1 VISKDNILLNRLVAG
16 VTLVVSFIV
25 YLSTMATTVPYWD
38 CGEFIATSFI
48 LGVPHPPGSPL
59 YLILGRIFSMLPLNT
74 DIAFRVN
81 LLSPITSALAVML
94 LYLII
99 VKVIAHWRGEIRTRQ
114 DSLIAFGA
122 AFVGAMTFAFTDS
135 HWFNAVE
142 AEVYAMSTFFTAMVI
157 WLILHW
163 SDRADEPGSERYI
176 LIIAYMFGLA
186 IGIHILNLLT
196 LPLLA
201 LVIYFRKMEFQWK
214 TFFITVGIT
223 AIIFFTINNG
233 IILGLPKLAGVTG
246 LNGIIVLVMVVV
258 GSAIWSIKSKHQ
270 LLSLALSST
279 VLILIGFS
287 SYSLIFIRSGQNPAI
302 DENDPENMASA
313 ISYLQREQYGEISQF
328 PRKYNGLP
336 PKHEVVGRP
345 AAGRNQYTSAQNRK
359 YMFYNSKK
367 QWDFFWNYQI
377 RKMYNRYFLWQFAGR
392 GPSTGDYTSPMG
404 ANAREDGVNWFQF
417 GLPLAFILGIIGLI
431 HHFRKDWTLSFSVFA
446 LFFVTGWLLIFYLNQ
461 DNPQPRERDYSY
473 VGSFMAFSIWIGVGS
488 AAVSE
493 WIKDHF
499 KKPQLSRNAIL
510 SALVLQILLIPLVML
525 KANYH
530 EHDRSGN
537 YVAWDYSY
545 NLLQSCEP
553 NGILFTN
560 GDNDTFPLWYLQEVE
575 NIRKDVSVVNL
586 SLLNTPWYIKQLRGS
601 RPGDEDFKKQMAQRE
616 ENEIIGRRFIKISDD
631 DIRNITSGLT
641 RWKTRE
647 VTFPVQSDQQ
657 ITWTVKPTYA
667 KQALKVQDMMIMQI
681 INDNNWSSPIYFA
694 VTVSPGNR
702 IGLENYLEME
712 GLAYRL
718 RPYNT
723 KGINADRMEIHLLT
737 ELGKETW
744 NRNLVGD
751 VWESKEGSLWFRS
764 PHEKYLFRNLGNE
777 DVFYNNQII
786 RLLQNYRSAYMQLA
800 VHHYMK
806 YQRLQATDQDGAEAS
821 RQKAEMVLD
830 KMSENLPENTIYM
843 DNRDLYFQVGRLYLG
858 LGNNDRFK
866 EILTQLLERKDNT
879 VRNFLEYAQSYIE
892 LEDYNSSLSILEDL
906 YNDYQSFETKIL
918 AGGSSRKS
926 INTKLWG
933 QYRKHYPDIVSRLVI
948 TYQKMN
954 MNQEAEDILS
964 IWLEKNPKDEEAKRL
979 LEELAVSD
987 SS

>member
-1 VISKDNILLNRLVAG
+1 MISKDNILLNRLVAG

-142 AEVYAMSTFFTAMVI
+142 AEVYAMSTFFTAIVV

-163 SDRADEPGSERYI
+163 SDRADNPGSERYF
-176 LIIAYMFGLA
+176 LIIAYMFGMA
-186 IGIHILNLLT
+186 IGVHILNLLT
-196 LPLLA
+196 LPFIA
-201 LVIYFRKMEFQWK
+201 LIIYFRKMEFQWK
-214 TFFITVGIT
+214 TFFITT
-223 AIIFFTINNG
+223 AITFLIFLIIHNG
-233 IILGLPKLAGVTG
+233 IILGLPNLADFAGIKGVIF
-246 LNGIIVLVMVVV
+246 LVLLVLGTTV
-258 GSAIWSIKSKHQ
+258 WSIRSKHQ
-270 LLSLALSST
+270 LVSLALSSA

-287 SYSLIFIRSGQNPAI
+287 SYSLIFIRSGQDPAI
-302 DENDPENMASA
+302 DENNPENMSAA
-313 ISYLQREQYGEISQF
+313 ISYMQREQYGEISQF
-328 PRKYNGLP
+328 PRRYNGLP

-345 AAGRNQYTSAQNRK
+345 AAGRNTYSASQNRK
-359 YMFYNSKK
+359 YKFYNSKK
-367 QWDFFWNYQI
+367 QWDFWWNYQI

-392 GPSTGDYTSPMG
+392 GPSTNEYTTAMG
-404 ANAREDGVNWFQF
+404 ANNREDGVYWFQF
-417 GLPLAFILGIIGLI
+417 GLPLAFILGIIGLVY
-431 HHFRKDWTLSFSVFA
+431 HSKKDWTISFSVFS
-446 LFFVTGWLLIFYLNQ
+446 LFFVTSWLLILYLNQ

-473 VGSFMAFSIWIGVGS
+473 VGSFLAFSIWIGVGS
-488 AAVSE
+488 AAISE
-493 WIKDHF
+493 WIADAL
-499 KKPQLSRNAIL
+499 KKPKLSSNVIMGAIM
-510 SALVLQILLIPLVML
+510 LQIVFIPLVML
-525 KANYH
+525 NANYK

-575 NIRKDVSVVNL
+575 EIRKDVSVVNL
-586 SLLNTPWYIKQLRGS
+586 SLLNTPWYIKQLRES
-601 RPGDEDFKKQMAQRE
+601 RMSDKEYKNQIQERE
-616 ENEIIGRRFIKISDD
+616 ENEIFGRRFIKISDI
-631 DIRNITSGLT
+631 DIRNITAGLT

-647 VTFPVQSDQQ
+647 VTFPVQSDKQ
-657 ITWTVKPTYA
+657 ISWTVKPTFA

-681 INDNNWSSPIYFA
+681 INDTDWTSPIYFA
-694 VTVSPGNR
+694 VTVSPSNR

-718 RPYNT
+718 RPYKT
-723 KGINADRMEIHLLT
+723 KGINPDRMEDHLMT
-737 ELGKETW
+737 EFGEEIWNQNKVGIEWEKE
-744 NRNLVGD
+744 
-751 VWESKEGSLWFRS
+751 EGNLWFRR

-777 DVFYNNQII
+777 DVFYNTQII

-800 VHHYMK
+800 VHHYMEF
-806 YQRLQATDQDGAEAS
+806 QRLQAANKDSAEVS
-821 RQKAEMVLD
+821 RKKAEMVLD
-830 KMSENLPENTIYM
+830 KMSENLPVNTIYM
-843 DNRDLYFQVGRLYLG
+843 ESRDLYYQVGRLYHG
-858 LGNNDRFK
+858 VGNEGRYK
-866 EILTQLLERKDNT
+866 EILTDLVNRKNNS
-879 VRNFLEYAQSYIE
+879 VRYNLEYAQSYME
-892 LEDYNSSLSILEDL
+892 MKEYHSSLLLLNDL
-906 YNDYQSFETKIL
+906 YNGYQALESKVLIG
-918 AGGSSRKS
+918 AQNRKN
-926 INTKLWG
+926 INTKLWN
-933 QYRKHYPDIVSRLVI
+933 QYRQYYPEIVSSLVI
-948 TYQKMN
+948 TYRKLEMVE
-954 MNQEAEDILS
+954 EAKALLS
-964 IWLEKNPKDEEAKRL
+964 SWLEKNPKDKEANKL
-979 LEELAVSD
+979 LKELENSEG
-987 SS
+987 